1 MFYITISHVV
11 SITSAVLCDFTGHSL
26 RPMVTGFFLG
36 DIRLCIS
43 LSIQL
48 KQTHDTGFLGSW
60 WWNIVWI
67 WCYSKL
73 FLYFKSKLSFLN
85 WVSLHNTCL
94 LIYLIVFMRM
104 QRVKSGPRSA
114 LGVYYIWSLV
124 NFLEQVR
131 LWPCKFS
138 WFNHFIQCWSM
149 VKFCFLWRSALTP
162 RLLSNPRTH
171 WTVGRKGFFFF
182 FLLLFPLPMV
192 LICYYPRSF
201 NVVLLMR
208 DLMVTDWRHYFASAI
223 MRTHCFNDA

>member
-60 WWNIVWI
+60 WWNIVRI

-73 FLYFKSKLSFLN
+73 FLYFKSKVSFLN

-138 WFNHFIQCWSM
+138 WFNNFIQCWSM

-171 WTVGRKGFFFF
+171 WTVGRKGFFFISPSNGAHMLLSL
-182 FLLLFPLPMV
+182 FLQCNFIHERLDGNRLTPLFRFSHNENSV
-192 LICYYPRSF
+192 LM
-201 NVVLLMR
+201 MR
-208 DLMVTDWRHYFASAI
+208 RKF
-223 MRTHCFNDA
+223 